1 MSHQSQ
7 SDSDHLSII
16 VGPPGP
22 ESLINSVH
30 NFAAK
35 HNFSLDDAWTL
46 YVKSQADKFIEP
58 DDSGLSYF
66 SEMFTDILGQD
77 VRVSEYFLTH
87 YVQTF
92 SSNGELLCKI
102 KSSERHPYK
111 APAVIIH
118 AKNIIAEN
126 GKGINIKLFNEL
138 NRDILQNLLLLI
150 WKVNWV
156 HVSISYGYTSIKK
169 EVV

>member
-77 VRVSEYFLTH
+77 VIVSEYFLTH
-87 YVQTF
+87 YLHQF
-92 SSNGELLCKI
+92 LKQIYLLH
-102 KSSERHPYK
+102 R
-111 APAVIIH
+111 
-118 AKNIIAEN
+118 
-126 GKGINIKLFNEL
+126 
-138 NRDILQNLLLLI
+138 
-150 WKVNWV
+150 
-156 HVSISYGYTSIKK
+156 
-169 EVV
+169 